1 MSRPDDFSLSI
12 IVPSY
17 NEGACV
23 EQLTQELGRILP
35 SLTKRFEI
43 LFIDDGSKDDTF
55 ARVVALSQKDSR
67 INGISLSRNV
77 GHMAALACGLDA
89 ARGDVVI
96 TMDDDL
102 QHPPELIPD
111 MIAAWQSG
119 YDVVNTLRHNTATT
133 KASGDLLSRLFYAIY
148 NRTADVKLIPHSPD
162 YRLLDRRCV
171 DALCS
176 MTERLKFF
184 RGMVPY
190 IGFRQTTMPFECPPR
205 FAGERSYTLR
215 KSLTLAY
222 DGMVSFSDFG
232 LKLPFVLGLAISV
245 VAFLYILVSI
255 ALVAMGITP
264 LAQGWVSLLSF
275 NVLSLGLN
283 LTFIGVF
290 GLYIGK
296 IFNEVKRRPLYFVQ
310 HSIGQ
315 PLAPR
320 ASSDTIRDSG
330 LA

>member
-1 MSRPDDFSLSI
+1 MSRPEHFSLSI

-23 EQLTQELGRILP
+23 EQLATELGRILP
-35 SLTKRFEI
+35 SLTSNYEI
-43 LFIDDGSKDDTF
+43 LYIDDGSKDDTF
-55 ARVVALSQKDSR
+55 ARITALSQNDPR

-96 TMDDDL
+96 TMDADL
-102 QHPPELIPD
+102 QHPPALIPE
-111 MIAAWQSG
+111 MIAAWRSG
-119 YDVVNTLRHNTATT
+119 YDVVNTLRHNTAATE
-133 KASGDLLSRLFYAIY
+133 ASGDLLSRLFYAVY
-148 NRTADVKLIPHSPD
+148 NRTSDVKLIPHSPD

-171 DALCS
+171 DALRS

-190 IGFRQTTMPFECPPR
+190 IGFRQTTMTFDCPPR
-205 FAGERSYTLR
+205 FAGERSYTFK
-215 KSLTLAY
+215 KSLQLAY
-222 DGMVSFSDFG
+222 DGVVSFSDIG
-232 LKLPFVLGLAISV
+232 LKLPFVVGLLISLI
-245 VAFLYILVSI
+245 AFIYILVSVV
-255 ALVAMGITP
+255 LVLLGITP

-275 NVLSLGLN
+275 NILSLGLN

-310 HSIGQ
+310 HSVGQ

-320 ASSDTIRDSG
+320 VSSDTLRDSG